1 MELSYALKL
10 GSKRAVEMVK
20 SVIQNPMLISKSP
33 AWAISLEVEA
43 ITQTGQAEV
52 SERAVIVPGSGV
64 KSYLNDN
71 VAPGAWTW
79 QMSGWIPGDPLAEP
93 TNLFTPIVMMNVFFL
108 RKAYKNGSRIIFKD
122 VDQMIYKNC
131 VIQSLSIDTKSECK
145 NKKPFSMT
153 LKEIVELKATISD
166 KTDLETLSEAKN
178 TIEDKGI
185 TTASTVDFSQSILS
199 KAKDGIV
206 SFTKGIF

>member
-1 MELSYALKL
+1 MELSKALKL
-10 GSKRAVEMVK
+10 GSKRAVEIVK
-20 SVIQNPMLISKSP
+20 SVLQNPMLISKSP
-33 AWAISLEVEA
+33 SWGISLEVET
-43 ITQTGQAEV
+43 ITQTGQADV

-64 KSYLNDN
+64 KSFLNDN

-93 TNLFTPIVMMNVFFL
+93 TNLYTPVVMMNVCFL
-108 RKAYKNGSRIIFKD
+108 RAAYKNGSRIIFKD

-166 KTDLETLSEAKN
+166 KTDLEALSEAKN

-185 TTASTVDFSQSILS
+185 TTACTVDLGQSFLS

-206 SFTKGIF
+206 SFLRIF

>member
-10 GSKRAVEMVK
+10 GSQRAVEMVK
-20 SVIQNPMLISKSP
+20 SAIQNPMLISASP
-33 AWAISLEVEA
+33 KWAISLEVET
-43 ITQTGQAEV
+43 ITQTGEAEV

-93 TNLFTPIVMMNVFFL
+93 TNLFTPVVMMNVFFL
-108 RKAYKNGSRIIFKD
+108 RKAFRNGSRIIFKD

-145 NKKPFSMT
+145 NKKPFTMT
-153 LKEIVELKATISD
+153 LKEIVELKASISD
-166 KTDLETLSEAKN
+166 KTDLESLSEAKGA
-178 TIEDKGI
+178 IEDMGV
-185 TTASTVDFSQSILS
+185 TSASAVQYESTLYRWSHKVAGFFSW
-199 KAKDGIV
+199 
-206 SFTKGIF
+206 

>member
-33 AWAISLEVEA
+33 AWAISLEVET
-43 ITQTGQAEV
+43 IMQTGQAEV

-93 TNLFTPIVMMNVFFL
+93 TNLYTPVVMMNVCYL

-153 LKEIVELKATISD
+153 IKEIVELKATISD
-166 KTDLETLSEAKN
+166 KTDLEALSEAKSK
-178 TIEDKGI
+178 IEDKGI
-185 TTASTVDFSQSILS
+185 TTATTIDMGKSPLLQITNGV
-199 KAKDGIV
+199 G
-206 SFTKGIF
+206 SFFR

>member
-1 MELSYALKL
+1 MELSYALKQ
-10 GSKRAVEMVK
+10 GSKKAIELVK

-33 AWAISLEVEA
+33 SWAIPLEVET

-64 KSYLNDN
+64 KSFLNDN

-79 QMSGWIPGDPLAEP
+79 QMSGWIPGDPLEES
-93 TNLFTPIVMMNVFFL
+93 TSLFTPVVTMNVSFL
-108 RKAYKNGSRIIFKD
+108 RKAYKNGSRIMFKD

-153 LKEIVELKATISD
+153 VKEIVELKATISD
-166 KTDLETLSEAKN
+166 KTDLEALSEAKSK
-178 TIEDKGI
+178 IEDKGI
-185 TTASTVDFSQSILS
+185 TTASTIGESSFSKIG
-199 KAKDGIV
+199 KAIGL
-206 SFTKGIF
+206 

>member
-10 GSKRAVEMVK
+10 GSQRAIELVK
-20 SVIQNPMLISKSP
+20 STIQNPMLISISP
-33 AWAISLEVEA
+33 AWSISLEVET
-43 ITQTGQAEV
+43 ITQTGQADV
-52 SERAVIVPGSGV
+52 SKRAVIVPGSGV

-71 VAPGAWTW
+71 VSPEAWSW
-79 QMSGWIPGDPLAEP
+79 QMSGWIPGNPLAEP
-93 TNLFTPIVMMNVFFL
+93 TNLFTPVVTMNVFFL
-108 RKAYKNGSRIIFKD
+108 KKAFRNGSRIIFKD

-131 VIQSLSIDTKSECK
+131 VIEALSIDTKSDCR

-166 KTDLETLSEAKN
+166 KTDLEALSEAKN

-185 TTASTVDFSQSILS
+185 TTTTTMGEGTLS
-199 KAKDGIV
+199 KIGKAIGI
-206 SFTKGIF
+206 

>member
-1 MELSYALKL
+1 MELSKALKL
-10 GSKRAVEMVK
+10 GSKRAVEIVK
-20 SVIQNPMLISKSP
+20 SVLQNPMLISKSP
-33 AWAISLEVEA
+33 SWGISLEVET
-43 ITQTGQAEV
+43 ITQTGQADV

-64 KSYLNDN
+64 KSFLNDN

-93 TNLFTPIVMMNVFFL
+93 TNLYTPVVMMYVCFL
-108 RKAYKNGSRIIFKD
+108 RAAYKNGSRIIFKD

-153 LKEIVELKATISD
+153 IKEIVELKATISD
-166 KTDLETLSEAKN
+166 KTDLEALSEAKSK
-178 TIEDKGI
+178 IEDKGI
-185 TTASTVDFSQSILS
+185 TTASTVDFSQSFLS

-206 SFTKGIF
+206 SFLRIF

>member
-33 AWAISLEVEA
+33 AWAISLEVETIA
-43 ITQTGQAEV
+43 QTGQAEV

-71 VAPGAWTW
+71 VAPGTWTW

-93 TNLFTPIVMMNVFFL
+93 TNLYTPVVMMNVFFL

-166 KTDLETLSEAKN
+166 KTDLEALSEAKN

-185 TTASTVDFSQSILS
+185 TTATTIGEGTLS
-199 KAKDGIV
+199 KIGKAIGI
-206 SFTKGIF
+206 